1 MPQTETRAEPSRTSF
16 SFPADVPGVL
26 TVLRMEGNTDPV
38 CYLNENFTI
47 KLLQQSQSDVH
58 FRGKPLS
65 GGRGIV
71 GLLDPGEMLR
81 TSNVRVPEIIHGVMI
96 RPDFLACMAEEL
108 GLPLQ
113 SLWFRKTLV
122 NHPTLFG
129 QMEGLLKSLEAPN
142 TTLERQSLLALVL
155 ETVLRSTM
163 EARPKGQ
170 QPHKARAAALRA
182 QEMIRERFAT
192 QITLDELTTETGLS
206 RSHLIH
212 GFTKEIGASPHRYQI
227 HLRIARAREL
237 LARGL
242 SPALVATAVGFYDQ
256 SHFIYHFKKI
266 VGVTPG
272 RFRPDLLNR
281 IDRRSLD

>member
-1 MPQTETRAEPSRTSF
+1 MPQTETRAQPSRTSF

-26 TVLRMEGNTDPV
+26 TVLRMEGNTEPV

-58 FRGKPLS
+58 FRGKTLS

-81 TSNVRVPEIIHGVMI
+81 TSNVRVPEIIQGIMI
-96 RPDFLACMAEEL
+96 RPDFIACMAQEL

-122 NHPTLFG
+122 NHPALFG
-129 QMEGLLKSLEAPN
+129 QMEGLLKSLEAPG

-163 EARPKGQ
+163 EARPKHQ
-170 QPHKARAAALRA
+170 QLHKVRATVRRAREL
-182 QEMIRERFAT
+182 IRERFAA
-192 QITLDELTTETGLS
+192 QIALPELTCETGLS
-206 RSHLIH
+206 RSHLIRS
-212 GFTKEIGASPHRYQI
+212 FTKEIGVSPHRYQI

-237 LARGL
+237 LVQGL
-242 SPALVATAVGFYDQ
+242 SPVLVAVEVGFYDQ
-256 SHFIYHFKKI
+256 SHFIYHFRKI

-272 RFRPDLLNR
+272 RFRPDLLTR
-281 IDRRSLD
+281 MDGHSR